1 MDVYQIIQYVLL
13 GIIVLM
19 FLFPILWG
27 LMRGW
32 KKGLFR
38 FVWVFLTFLILLF
51 TSFYLAK
58 FVMNFDLTK
67 LGISLNGH
75 NSLNDLCISYMES
88 NAQIKELMSY
98 SPSFAN
104 LVAILP
110 LLLATV
116 ILCVALYWLLKWLLW
131 PIWAILSRLLL
142 KPYTI
147 RYDEGKKIKTKKKK
161 GRWFGALTG
170 VALGY
175 LTCMVTMI
183 PIVGISQF
191 ANTLDEKYKTSSG
204 QGIVTETLN
213 EMVDGGSQYLS
224 VYQSSAAQKV
234 MKYTGM
240 EALSNLLFQELTTS
254 QDEYRISLTD
264 EADQFVGIY
273 ADVKVLQSYDFENL
287 SNDDLDQ
294 LFVLSRRMIDS
305 IFDSHIVTRLVDEIV
320 PSLITSM
327 VEGSSSII
335 KLPTLEQPIFNE
347 AMLESIKTLEDMN
360 AENLKHE
367 LLATI
372 DVLEVFHEEGLLLD
386 FLQNPNTIN
395 YETMLAS
402 VSPEFGEKLSNAFF
416 SLNHAVSITP
426 ILLNA
431 FVEYGCQQWGAVFE
445 ESQIQV
451 DRVKDVVAGLIDTA
465 VLVMQEYQENEN
477 YYFSKATLY
486 QTADLIDDL
495 FHSTIISESTKQSI
509 LEKTKEKVVDLY
521 QQSELPTQLET
532 VVNDFMNATIA
543 LDEFADEL
551 KIFADVYHVVWDS
564 TGGKFSSETFNSMA
578 LKDLGKWLDVLTRSE
593 IYNYTFTSLCENG
606 IDFLLTYIPEDMEA
620 LQQPVKDLVN
630 NLKQVQEKAKA
641 ENVYDEQNIGVWEQ
655 ELDKLQIFY
664 NQMVAILPELE
675 NIDTAITETDLLDCL
690 GIGFDD
696 VLSRSSMILK
706 KEDIHDLF
714 TTIMDYVSLPE
725 DIEKISID
733 GKTITE
739 QLKENIV
746 QIDGVSH
753 TWTHEMSILKYL
765 LTADFTIQGAYGTYN
780 LEPLGKTLDS
790 LKTSTLFGNMVNAI
804 IEYFI
809 DEMQDG
815 YVPADQLPATGMD
828 AVILDVMEGM
838 KNNLDQVTSYQTEM
852 VAISKVLNQID
863 SLDFEMAGTL
873 LDELASTKLLGN
885 QIVKIMNYYVEEYT
899 SSLPSTYAKVV
910 ELLKENISTLKA
922 GDYSTEIDYIIT
934 VSDLLAKDSF
944 TKEELDTMIESLL
957 DTEGNSKSK
966 IITNAVIQEMVSATF
981 DTLVATTLGDFGNNT
996 QLLEVLKNNITQVDN
1011 VETLLSAVDT
1021 LQNVV
1026 TELQGNVSSVQ
1037 DITNNAD
1044 QIISSIETL
1053 YSNDVVGD
1061 EATKL
1066 MTDVTLN
1073 LMESTVQNDAS
1084 IPTEV
1089 KETITNEIA
1098 VQKTQLA
1105 KATTLEEYQNVLS
1118 SVMDQLQ
1125 NWNSNI

>member
-1 MDVYQIIQYVLL
+1 
-13 GIIVLM
+13 
-19 FLFPILWG
+19 
-27 LMRGW
+27 
-32 KKGLFR
+32 
-38 FVWVFLTFLILLF
+38 
-51 TSFYLAK
+51 
-58 FVMNFDLTK
+58 
-67 LGISLNGH
+67 
-75 NSLNDLCISYMES
+75 
-88 NAQIKELMSY
+88 
-98 SPSFAN
+98 
-104 LVAILP
+104 
-110 LLLATV
+110 
-116 ILCVALYWLLKWLLW
+116 
-131 PIWAILSRLLL
+131 
-142 KPYTI
+142 
-147 RYDEGKKIKTKKKK
+147 
-161 GRWFGALTG
+161 
-170 VALGY
+170 
-175 LTCMVTMI
+175 
-183 PIVGISQF
+183 
-191 ANTLDEKYKTSSG
+191 
-204 QGIVTETLN
+204 
-213 EMVDGGSQYLS
+213 
-224 VYQSSAAQKV
+224 
-234 MKYTGM
+234 
-240 EALSNLLFQELTTS
+240 
-254 QDEYRISLTD
+254 
-264 EADQFVGIY
+264 
-273 ADVKVLQSYDFENL
+273 
-287 SNDDLDQ
+287 
-294 LFVLSRRMIDS
+294 
-305 IFDSHIVTRLVDEIV
+305 
-320 PSLITSM
+320 
-327 VEGSSSII
+327 
-335 KLPTLEQPIFNE
+335 
-347 AMLESIKTLEDMN
+347 
-360 AENLKHE
+360 
-367 LLATI
+367 
-372 DVLEVFHEEGLLLD
+372 
-386 FLQNPNTIN
+386 
-395 YETMLAS
+395 
-402 VSPEFGEKLSNAFF
+402 
-416 SLNHAVSITP
+416 
-426 ILLNA
+426 
-431 FVEYGCQQWGAVFE
+431 
-445 ESQIQV
+445 
-451 DRVKDVVAGLIDTA
+451 
-465 VLVMQEYQENEN
+465 
-477 YYFSKATLY
+477 
-486 QTADLIDDL
+486 
-495 FHSTIISESTKQSI
+495 
-509 LEKTKEKVVDLY
+509 
-521 QQSELPTQLET
+521 
-532 VVNDFMNATIA
+532 
-543 LDEFADEL
+543 
-551 KIFADVYHVVWDS
+551 
-564 TGGKFSSETFNSMA
+564 
-578 LKDLGKWLDVLTRSE
+578 
-593 IYNYTFTSLCENG
+593 
-606 IDFLLTYIPEDMEA
+606 
-620 LQQPVKDLVN
+620 
-630 NLKQVQEKAKA
+630 
-641 ENVYDEQNIGVWEQ
+641 
-655 ELDKLQIFY
+655 
-664 NQMVAILPELE
+664 
-675 NIDTAITETDLLDCL
+675 
-690 GIGFDD
+690 
-696 VLSRSSMILK
+696 
-706 KEDIHDLF
+706 
-714 TTIMDYVSLPE
+714 MDYVSLPE

-739 QLKENIV
+739 QLKENIM

-765 LTADFTIQGAYGTYN
+765 LTADFTIQDAYGTYN

-885 QIVKIMNYYVEEYT
+885 QIVKIMNYYVEEYM

-981 DTLVATTLGDFGNNT
+981 DTLVATTLGDFGDNT

-1089 KETITNEIA
+1089 KDTITNEIA